1 MTASL
6 SHVVALAGGVGGAK
20 LAHGLAQ
27 VLSPEQ
33 LTIVVNTGDDFEHLG
48 LSISPDL
55 DTVMYAL
62 AGVAN
67 PTTGWGR
74 ADEGWRFMEAL
85 RGYGGPGWFNL
96 GDRDLATHVWRSN
109 RLRQGETLSEATAAL
124 CQALGIR
131 HTVVPMTDDR
141 VRTVVDTDEGELAFQ
156 EYFVARRCE
165 PRANAIRFVGAH
177 TAAPSPVAAR
187 ALAAADLIVICPSNP
202 FLSIDPILAVPGV
215 RAAVASR
222 PTIAV
227 SPIVGGQAIKGPAAK
242 LLGELG
248 HDASA
253 LSVARYFVG
262 LADAFVLD
270 TVDAEL
276 APAVNALGL
285 KAVVADSVMR
295 SDADRAAL
303 AQVVLEERPGTDE
316 RRRTKVERP

>member
-1 MTASL
+1 MSHSL

-27 VLSPEQ
+27 VLSPDD

-67 PTTGWGR
+67 ATTGWGR

-96 GDRDLATHVWRSN
+96 GDRDLATHVWRSD

-124 CQALGIR
+124 CQSLGIL
-131 HTVVPMTDDR
+131 HPVVPMTDDR

-177 TAAPSPVAAR
+177 TAAPSPDAAR
-187 ALAAADLIVICPSNP
+187 SLAAADLIVICPSNP

-215 RAAVASR
+215 RDLVAGR

-248 HDASA
+248 HDVSA

-270 TVDAEL
+270 TIDADL

-295 SDADRAAL
+295 SDSDRAAL
-303 AQVVLEERPGTDE
+303 ARVVLEQGLRVDE
-316 RRRTKVERP
+316 